1 MNRLLTESSLKALSI
16 SWALLLLLTLAAVV
30 LSQLSIATDILIL
43 LALGITVVKSK
54 LVVDI
59 FMGLKTVDIRWR
71 AIMLSYI
78 VMIPVIITTIYLSA

>member
-1 MNRLLTESSLKALSI
+1 MNKLLTESSLKALSI
-16 SWALLLLLTLAAVV
+16 SWALLLLLTLVAVV
-30 LSQLSIATDILIL
+30 LSQLSIASNSLIL
-43 LALGITVVKSK
+43 LALGITIVKSK

-78 VMIPVIITTIYLSA
+78 VTIPVIIMIIYLSA

>member
-1 MNRLLTESSLKALSI
+1 MNRLLTEPSLKSLSI

-30 LSQLSIATDILIL
+30 LSQLNIAANTLIL
-43 LALGITVVKSK
+43 LALGITMVKSK

-78 VMIPVIITTIYLSA
+78 VTIPVIITTIYLSA